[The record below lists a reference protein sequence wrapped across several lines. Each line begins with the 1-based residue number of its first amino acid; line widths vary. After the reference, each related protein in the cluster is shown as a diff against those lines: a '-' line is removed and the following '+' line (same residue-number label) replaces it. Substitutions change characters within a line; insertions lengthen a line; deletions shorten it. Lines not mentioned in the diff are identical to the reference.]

1 MNTAKQVFEQR
12 VSARFNV
19 QTGVLARPNVNYTK
33 VCHISDVSESGL
45 CFTYVAKERWPENSH
60 LLNIFFPLKGFLIK
74 NIPFETVYDFV
85 TNDPYSSL
93 PLRRRGGR
101 FGKLTSQQRIFLKHF
116 IKTCTIGEV
125 EEQPYSIIER
135 QPSSPLVVTS
145 SAP

>member
-1 MNTAKQVFEQR
+1 V
-12 VSARFNV
+12 AREKWV
-19 QTGVLARPNVNYTK
+19 
-33 VCHISDVSESGL
+33 
-45 CFTYVAKERWPENSH
+45 ENSH

-85 TNDPYSSL
+85 TNDPYSTL

-101 FGKLTSQQRIFLKHF
+101 FGKLTSQQLIFLKHF

-135 QPSSPLVVTS
+135 QPSSPLVITPS
-145 SAP
+145 TP